1 MKTIYSRINQYR
13 GINAHLHS
21 LFQASS
27 GWRGFHGNQI
37 THIAAALQD
46 VLIPLGYIA
55 QTEEGLQV
63 RRLDEGSTT
72 RIADVAII
80 DTNPAERF
88 PIPVPVASRTN
99 EAYLPLR
106 ELIALEDD
114 AIDEYMAIA
123 IYRLQDNQTAL
134 GPMVA
139 WLELLSPSH
148 KPGSSDFSSY
158 VHKRRQLLRQGII
171 FIELDYLHASPTTLE
186 RLGSYQPRHKG
197 GPRMPGAHPYYILVI
212 DPRPSWE
219 DGEGRWVGFDV
230 DEPIPEMLL
239 PLAGA
244 DHITFNFNAAY
255 QRSFTELFYGR
266 RVNYAALPLAFD
278 LYSPDDQA
286 RILSRMIAVMQAA
299 ERGENLEQPPEPVE
313 TLPLDE
319 ALRQFDAMSG

>member
-1 MKTIYSRINQYR
+1 MVSEVGMETIYIRINQYR

-46 VLIPLGYIA
+46 ILIPLGYIA

-63 RRLDEGSTT
+63 RRLDEGTTT

-80 DTNPAERF
+80 DTNPAGRF

-99 EAYLPLR
+99 EAQLPLR
-106 ELIALEDD
+106 E
-114 AIDEYMAIA
+114 YMAIG
-123 IYRLQDNQTAL
+123 IYRLQDNQTDL

-139 WLELLSPSH
+139 WLELLSPSN

-158 VHKRRQLLRQGII
+158 VHKRRELLRQGVI

-186 RLGSYQPRHKG
+186 SLRSYQPRHKG
-197 GPRMPGAHPYYILVI
+197 GQRMPGAHPYYILVI

-230 DEPIPEMLL
+230 DDPIPEMRL

-255 QRSFTELFYGR
+255 QRSFTDMFYGR
-266 RVNYAALPLAFD
+266 RVNYAALPVAFD

-286 RILSRMIAVMQAA
+286 RILSRMVAVLQAA
-299 ERGENLEQPPEPVE
+299 VRGDNLEQPPQPVE
-313 TLPLDE
+313 CLPLAE
-319 ALRQFDAMSG
+319 AQRQFDALRG